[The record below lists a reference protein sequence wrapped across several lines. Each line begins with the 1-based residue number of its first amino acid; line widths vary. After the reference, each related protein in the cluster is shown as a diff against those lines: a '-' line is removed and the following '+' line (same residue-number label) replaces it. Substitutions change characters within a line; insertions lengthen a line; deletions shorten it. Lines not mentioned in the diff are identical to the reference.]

1 MGAGGEAYGPNA
13 WNMPE
18 WLGGM
23 AVRLGLLCWE
33 LLDPGVAGE
42 AGLISAYTRVKYGQ
56 GQISEGDLALAEQYY
71 RDHFSS

>member
-1 MGAGGEAYGPNA
+1 MGRMRGICLSG
-13 WNMPE
+13 
-18 WLGGM
+18 LGGL
-23 AVRLGLLCWE
+23 AVGLGLLCWE

-56 GQISEGDLALAEQYY
+56 GQISERDLALAEQYY